1 MIWKFLCVVFLCVA
15 SLGALENEKPVLN
28 GSVWDLYL
36 LNYNGEILSTSHV
49 AQKATLHF
57 QAKKDFGGSSGCN
70 TFFGSYK
77 DSQQTLQFSN
87 VGATKKMC
95 DEKSMSIESA
105 LLMLFRDGVVSYT
118 LYNDE
123 LVLERDLTKAVFK
136 RNTLRAITAL

>member
-1 MIWKFLCVVFLCVA
+1 MVWKFLCVVFLCVA
-15 SLGALENEKPVLN
+15 SLGALENKKPVLN

-36 LNYNGEILSTSHV
+36 LNYNGEILNTSHI

-57 QAKKDFGGSSGCN
+57 QTKKDFGGSSGCN
-70 TFFGSYK
+70 TFFGSYE

-87 VGATKKMC
+87 VGTTKKMC
-95 DEKSMSIESA
+95 DEKSMSIEST
-105 LLMLFRDGVVSYT
+105 LLMLFRDGRVSYT

-136 RNTLRAITAL
+136 RTH

>member
-28 GSVWDLYL
+28 GSAWDLYL

-87 VGATKKMC
+87 VGVTKKMC

-105 LLMLFRDGVVSYT
+105 LLMLFRDGGVSYT

-136 RNTLRAITAL
+136 RTH

>member
-28 GSVWDLYL
+28 GSAWDLYL

-77 DSQQTLQFSN
+77 DSQQTL
-87 VGATKKMC
+87 MC

-105 LLMLFRDGVVSYT
+105 LLMLFRDGGVSYT

-136 RNTLRAITAL
+136 RTH

>member
-28 GSVWDLYL
+28 GSAWDLYL

-105 LLMLFRDGVVSYT
+105 LLMLFRDGGVSYT

-136 RNTLRAITAL
+136 RTH

>member
-15 SLGALENEKPVLN
+15 SLGALENKKPVLN
-28 GSVWDLYL
+28 GSAWDLYL

-136 RNTLRAITAL
+136 RTH